1 MTNIPAGRLYG
12 VGVGPGALDYLTL
25 RAARLI
31 EQTSTV
37 AFFAARE
44 RAGNARTTVAP
55 LLGDGHH
62 EIRLEYPVT
71 TDAPDL
77 GAGYEALMTEFYDH
91 SSGVV
96 AARLEAGE
104 DVVVLCEGDPM
115 FYGSYMYLHT
125 RLASRFRCEVVAGVT
140 SFNAAAAALGTPLV
154 SRDEVFTV
162 LSGVMDERELTD
174 RLRTID
180 AGVVMKLGRNFD
192 KVRRAVDAAGLLSR
206 AYYVERVSMEGERCD
221 ALGDVASARAPYFS
235 MIVVPGTHAP
245 RR

>member
-1 MTNIPAGRLYG
+1 MNDTPAGRLYG

-31 EQTSTV
+31 EQTSAV
-37 AFFAARE
+37 AFFAARD
-44 RAGNARTTVAP
+44 RPGNARTTVAP
-55 LLGDGHH
+55 LLGEGHH

-77 GAGYEALMTEFYDH
+77 GPNYDSVMSDFYDRA
-91 SSGVV
+91 SERV
-96 AARLEAGE
+96 AAHLELGD

-115 FYGSYMYLHT
+115 LYGSYMYLHT

-140 SFNAAAAALGTPLV
+140 SFSAAAATLGTPLV

-162 LSGVMDERELTD
+162 LSGVMDESELTD
-174 RLRTID
+174 RLGVMD
-180 AGVVMKLGRNFD
+180 AGVIMKLGRNFD
-192 KVRRAVDAAGLLSR
+192 KVRRAVDAAGLLAR

-221 ALGDVASARAPYFS
+221 TLANVVSARAPYFS
-235 MIVVPGTHAP
+235 MIVVPGSRAS